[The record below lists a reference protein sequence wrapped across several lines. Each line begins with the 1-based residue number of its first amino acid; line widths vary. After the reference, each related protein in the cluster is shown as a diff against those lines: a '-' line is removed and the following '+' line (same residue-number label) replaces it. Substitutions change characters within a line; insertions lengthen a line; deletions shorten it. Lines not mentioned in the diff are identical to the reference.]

1 MNVSFTELQ
10 RALGKQG
17 FAIAKKK
24 FSTPYL
30 ANLFSVDTL
39 IDVGV
44 GQGTPPLHAPDI
56 AKRFLLIDPQEVPP
70 AVVSHIEGF
79 GGETV
84 CCQTALG
91 DATGDLPFQLHANIN
106 HSNLLQHADTFA
118 RLESACTGTA
128 STPVKR
134 LDDVITDLGLDLGRF
149 GIKIDTEG
157 YEKKTLLGATQTL
170 LNADFVIIEVSIKR
184 RFKQSYKPSEI
195 VSIMSSAGHELM
207 DIINISHATP
217 WYIDMVFAPW
227 QSSIFDAPK

>member
-1 MNVSFTELQ
+1 MNISFADLE

-44 GQGTPPLHAPDI
+44 GRGTPPLHAPDI
-56 AKRFLLIDPQEVPP
+56 AKRFVLIDPQQIPA

-79 GGETV
+79 GGEAI

-91 DATGDLPFQLHANIN
+91 DSPCELPFQLHANIN

-118 RLESACTGTA
+118 RLESACTAT
-128 STPVKR
+128 STTPVKR
-134 LDDVITDLGLDLGRF
+134 LDDLITELDLDLGRF

-170 LNADFVIIEVSIKR
+170 ENADFVIIEVSIKR
-184 RFKQSYKPSEI
+184 RFKEHYKPSEI
-195 VSIMSSAGHELM
+195 ISIMSSAGHELM

-217 WYIDMVFAPW
+217 WYIDMVFQPW
-227 QSSIFDAPK
+227 RSSIFDAPK